1 MSCTD
6 SRSLA
11 QGFQGLVPNTRTSAP
26 SKSSRPR
33 TCNAAAPLDCRPA
46 ARHGTLAA
54 MPSLILFMIAGAA
67 LFAFW
72 NSSRAAAERADILG
86 RNACRAADVQ
96 WLDQSVHS
104 TNIRICRM
112 PNGWLGFER
121 TFRFEYSYDGADR
134 HSGKLVLRGDQLI
147 AFTGPQ
153 VATVRALH
161 PEQERLE

>member
-1 MSCTD
+1 MPWHID
-6 SRSLA
+6 
-11 QGFQGLVPNTRTSAP
+11 
-26 SKSSRPR
+26 
-33 TCNAAAPLDCRPA
+33 D
-46 ARHGTLAA
+46 
-54 MPSLILFMIAGAA
+54 MPSLIVFMIAGAA
-67 LFAFW
+67 LFGFW

-104 TNIRICRM
+104 TNIRVCRM

-161 PEQERLE
+161 PEQQRLE